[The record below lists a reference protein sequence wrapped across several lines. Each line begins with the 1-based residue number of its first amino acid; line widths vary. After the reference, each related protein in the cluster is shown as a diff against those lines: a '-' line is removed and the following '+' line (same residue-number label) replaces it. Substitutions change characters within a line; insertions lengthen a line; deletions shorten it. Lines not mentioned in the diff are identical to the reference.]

1 MATVN
6 VYTYYTHKL
15 AHEKM
20 PRPRPAARRLTW
32 PRLHPVWAL
41 LLLVLVGFGWM
52 PPAQPLAACTGGLL
66 ALTAL
71 YGLSRFTIRT
81 QKVWRALNG
90 MALGADDLEVLCG
103 R

>member
-20 PRPRPAARRLTW
+20 PRPKPAARRLAW

-41 LLLVLVGFGWM
+41 LLLAWVWLRWM
-52 PPAQPLAACTGGLL
+52 PPAQPLAACSGSLL
-66 ALTAL
+66 ALAAL
-71 YGLSRFTIRT
+71 YGLSRLTIRS

-90 MALGADDLEVLCG
+90 MSLGADDLEVLCG

>member
-20 PRPRPAARRLTW
+20 PRTTAARQARRL
-32 PRLHPVWAL
+32 PRLHPLWLAV
-41 LLLVLVGFGWM
+41 LVLVLWVQLV
-52 PPAQPLAACTGGLL
+52 PPAQPVAALTGAGL
-66 ALTAL
+66 ALAVV
-71 YGLSRFTIRT
+71 YGLNRFTIRT

-90 MALGADDLEVLCG
+90 MSLGADDLEVLRG